1 MTERA
6 SLDAFLDFG
15 SPGDYRRLDLP
26 FAPRRGAGGLLELD
40 GGLLEALAE
49 RAFGEIAYRLPASQ
63 LEALAAILASK
74 DASMADRFVAASL
87 IRNAA
92 IAAEGL
98 LPLCQDTGVALV
110 YGWKGD
116 RVLSVGDDGAALRR
130 GAGAAYAA
138 HRLRAS
144 ILKPTGF
151 IAERNSGDNGPACL
165 DLRAVPGNEY
175 RLCFAAKGGG
185 SANRTSLS
193 METPALLD
201 EALLSSRLEGLVRG
215 LGASACPPYRIAAV
229 LGGESP
235 DEALYALSLA
245 GLGLLDALPLEGEA
259 AGEAPGFLRSPVWEE
274 RLMGFAK
281 RSGIGAQF
289 GGSSLALSA
298 RALRLPRH
306 AASLPLAFGVSC
318 SALRRAR
325 AVIGGEGVF
334 LERLEEDPA
343 RFLPAKEP
351 LLEGARRVDLD
362 RPMGELLSELGGL
375 AAGTPLLLSG
385 TVVTARDA
393 VHARLRRLI
402 ASGSPLPPYVLEHPL
417 FYAGPTEAA
426 PGQASGS
433 FGPTTASRMDPYLPE
448 LLERG
453 ASLVSIAKG
462 GRSPAALAAL
472 KAAGGVYLGAI
483 GGAAAL
489 AAREHVV
496 SSRLVDYPE
505 LGMEAV
511 RLVVLRDLPVLVLA
525 DSRGGDFY
533 SERLK

>member
-1 MTERA
+1 
-6 SLDAFLDFG
+6 
-15 SPGDYRRLDLP
+15 
-26 FAPRRGAGGLLELD
+26 
-40 GGLLEALAE
+40 
-49 RAFGEIAYRLPASQ
+49 
-63 LEALAAILASK
+63 
-74 DASMADRFVAASL
+74 
-87 IRNAA
+87 
-92 IAAEGL
+92 
-98 LPLCQDTGVALV
+98 VALV

-235 DEALYALSLA
+235 DEALYALALA

-259 AGEAPGFLRSPVWEE
+259 ASEGPGFLRSPAWEE